1 MRPSRTFSMQKKQK
15 LHNVHCFPTV
25 HCALPYLFAI
35 IIWITIEMGQLE
47 KTFFF
52 RLPIPPLTKLYKTK
66 IDYHLYNQFT
76 VSKRMDDVKEQ
87 NDIETEDIELEKD
100 NLLYDVDKNEY
111 TDEHE
116 EDEDIVWKEEDERDE
131 ELGKEREE
139 EFKDSFSKNVA
150 RKEYW
155 INPCQHCK
163 YIHDC

>member
-1 MRPSRTFSMQKKQK
+1 
-15 LHNVHCFPTV
+15 
-25 HCALPYLFAI
+25 
-35 IIWITIEMGQLE
+35 MGQLE

-66 IDYHLYNQFT
+66 IDYHLYNQFIL
-76 VSKRMDDVKEQ
+76 SKRMDDVKEQ

-155 INPCQHCK
+155 ISPCQHCK